1 MINYEPAED
10 IRIRV
15 HDIVSTLGLSHVD
28 TNRVVCMRSRGSS
41 SRYTLARCHV
51 LPRVFQ
57 KALGVRTHYIIE
69 VVSEKFDAM
78 SQEEQ
83 TKVLIH
89 EVLHIPKSFGG
100 GFKHHDFVNRRV
112 VDKFYEK
119 YKSGKQNIYRV
130 WP

>member
-10 IRIRV
+10 IRVRV
-15 HDIVSTLGLSHVD
+15 QDIVSRLDLSHVD
-28 TNRVVCMRSRGSS
+28 TDRVVCMRSRGSS
-41 SRYTLARCHV
+41 SRYILARCHV

-57 KALGVRTHYIIE
+57 KAMGVRTHYIIE
-69 VVSEKFDAM
+69 VISEKFDRM
-78 SQEEQ
+78 SPEDQ

-100 GFKHHDFVNRRV
+100 GFKHHDFVNKRV

-119 YKSGKQNIYRV
+119 YKSVKQNNYR
-130 WP
+130 